1 MALIQTLNSWKVR
14 KPELTGSQSF
24 GEDKTAKGQSHT
36 ITFRSGGVGVVM
48 FLKFS
53 RYPMSH
59 TA

>member
-36 ITFRSGGVGVVM
+36 ITFWSGGVGVIMV
-48 FLKFS
+48 S
-53 RYPMSH
+53 
-59 TA
+59 